1 MSQVV
6 SNNVALFFSIFV
18 KHTEKQSLIG
28 RCIYIDGHTPNVNM
42 AALSGGPGLVAG
54 GSETIEAGFSLCF

>member
-6 SNNVALFFSIFV
+6 SNNVALFSSIFD

-28 RCIYIDGHTPNVNM
+28 ECIYTDWHREDFLFLLPDHK
-42 AALSGGPGLVAG
+42 
-54 GSETIEAGFSLCF
+54 CKQR